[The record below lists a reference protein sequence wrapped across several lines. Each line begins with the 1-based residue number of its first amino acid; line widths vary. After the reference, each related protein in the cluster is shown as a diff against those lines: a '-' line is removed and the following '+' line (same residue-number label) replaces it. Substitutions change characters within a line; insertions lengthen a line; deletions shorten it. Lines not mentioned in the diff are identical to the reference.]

1 MMSKKQLNNHF
12 LTGFFA
18 GLLLPAIVFT
28 VIYLFSGDGLSLKEY
43 TLDIARRNVLTH
55 IISLSVLSNL
65 VIFLL
70 FNRFDKLKSSRGVVG
85 ITLLWALTVLAI
97 KLL

>member
-1 MMSKKQLNNHF
+1 MSRNQLKNHF
-12 LTGFFA
+12 LTGFLA
-18 GLLLPAIVFT
+18 GLLLPLIVFV

-43 TLDIARRNVLTH
+43 ILDIARRNVLTH

>member
-1 MMSKKQLNNHF
+1 MSKNQLKNHF
-12 LTGFFA
+12 LTGFLA
-18 GLLLPAIVFT
+18 GLLLPVIVFV
-28 VIYLFSGDGLSLKEY
+28 VIYLFAGDGLSLKEY
-43 TLDIARRNVLTH
+43 ALDIARRNVLTH

>member
-1 MMSKKQLNNHF
+1 MGKNQINNNF
-12 LTGFFA
+12 LTGFLV
-18 GLLLPAIVFT
+18 GLLLPVIVFI
-28 VIYLFSGDGLSLKEY
+28 VIYFFSGDGLTLKEY
-43 TLDIARRNVLTH
+43 ILDIARRSVLTH

-70 FNRFDKLKSSRGVVG
+70 FNRFDKLRSSRGVVG

-97 KLL
+97 RLM

>member
-1 MMSKKQLNNHF
+1 MSKIQLKNHF
-12 LTGFFA
+12 LTGFLA
-18 GLLLPAIVFT
+18 GLLLPLIVFV

-97 KLL
+97 RLL

>member
-1 MMSKKQLNNHF
+1 MSKIQLKNHF
-12 LTGFFA
+12 LTGFLA
-18 GLLLPAIVFT
+18 GLLLPLIVFV

-43 TLDIARRNVLTH
+43 TMDIARRNVLTH

-97 KLL
+97 RLL

>member
-1 MMSKKQLNNHF
+1 MGKNQINNHF
-12 LTGFFA
+12 MTGFLS
-18 GLLLPAIVFT
+18 GLLLPVIVFI
-28 VIYLFSGDGLSLKEY
+28 VIYFFSGDGLPLKEY
-43 TLDIARRNVLTH
+43 IQDIARKNVLTH
-55 IISLSVLSNL
+55 VISLSVLSNL

-70 FNRFDKLKSSRGVVG
+70 FNRFDKLRSSRGVVG

>member
-1 MMSKKQLNNHF
+1 MGKSQLQNHF
-12 LTGFFA
+12 LTGFLA
-18 GLLLPAIVFT
+18 GLLLPVIVF
-28 VIYLFSGDGLSLKEY
+28 VFIYLFSGDGLSLKEY
-43 TLDIARRNVLTH
+43 AVGIARKNVLTH
-55 IISLSVLSNL
+55 IVSLSVLSNL

-70 FNRFDKLKSSRGVVG
+70 FNRFDKLRSSRGVVG

>member
-1 MMSKKQLNNHF
+1 MSKNQLKNHF
-12 LTGFFA
+12 LTGFLA
-18 GLLLPAIVFT
+18 GLLLPLIVFV